1 MTVFHKNAHIRK
13 AYLVIF
19 MLLAQV
25 VPQHIRAAEA
35 QDMLN
40 YRALAD
46 LPAEELM
53 AQAEKHLALG
63 HADTAIAYYSLVA
76 GMYNQRMSPEEKH
89 HCADAYLQIGKI
101 HYDRNNLFQAFDNH
115 LKGFQIA
122 EKENFE
128 DLLPEMYKDLGRCYR
143 AFLDNEKGRSYALK
157 ALRAARE
164 QGQTVNEIKVL
175 NTLIGD
181 YLHANQL
188 DSSKIFYNDI
198 IQLPIEDPI
207 AICNLYSNLASIALY
222 EGKPD
227 TAIRR
232 YHQCIRYAT
241 EKGLEKK
248 YKDVNYLNLAEL
260 YFQEGVFDSTL
271 KYIRLATNKMA
282 ETHTYI
288 LTTAVQ
294 YLFLILENTA
304 ESPRKEQ
311 IRKRTLEIADTA
323 FNRYLDEYYGSNIQF
338 LYEIEK
344 NRQEIEALAIEKE
357 MQSEKIRRA
366 WRMTAFS
373 GLAALV
379 LATFLLTI
387 YKQKRQLTKTNQ
399 ELFNKNKAII
409 ESELQRK
416 HPNSETAWS
425 QLWQAT
431 EEMPGNKAPQADST
445 GTLKPEAKE
454 PSGKS
459 RSEASGSTAEAA
471 LTVQENI
478 SAEEEENND
487 KKTYSSSRL
496 DNETK
501 MALVQRIQNVM
512 ENTSEYCQS
521 DFDLNHL
528 AELVGSNT
536 SYVSQA
542 INEYYHVN
550 FRNLV
555 NRYRIREAQIRLL
568 DTRKYG
574 NLKIK
579 AIAESV
585 GYKSMTNFIELFKN
599 ATGMTPSVYQKMAQT
614 QTPGP
619 AVPELS
625 A

>member
-1 MTVFHKNAHIRK
+1 MTSKPYTLTA
-13 AYLVIF
+13 
-19 MLLAQV
+19 LLFLWITAGNV
-25 VPQHIRAAEA
+25 RAAEA

-46 LPAEELM
+46 LPAKELM
-53 AQAEKHLALG
+53 AKAGQHLVQG

-76 GMYNQRMSPEEKH
+76 GMYNQRMSPKEKH
-89 HCADAYLQIGKI
+89 YCADAYLQIGKI
-101 HYDRNNLFQAFDNH
+101 HYDQNNLFQAFDNH

-122 EKENFE
+122 ENEHFE

-157 ALRAARE
+157 ALHAARE

-181 YLHANQL
+181 YLHAGLL
-188 DSSKIFYNDI
+188 DSAKLFYRDI
-198 IQLPIEDPI
+198 VNLPIEDPV
-207 AICNLYSNLASIALY
+207 AICNLYSNSALIALA
-222 EGKPD
+222 EGETD

-241 EKGLEKK
+241 EKNLEKK
-248 YKDVNYLNLAEL
+248 YKDVNYLNLADL
-260 YFQEGVFDSTL
+260 YFQNGIYDSTL
-271 KYIRLATNKMA
+271 KYIRLATTDMA

-294 YLFLILENTA
+294 YLFLILENIE
-304 ESPRKEQ
+304 ESPREEQ

-344 NRQEIEALAIEKE
+344 NRQEIETLALEKE
-357 MQSEKIRRA
+357 MQSEKVRTA
-366 WRMTAFS
+366 WRMTAFT
-373 GLAALV
+373 GATALF
-379 LATFLLTI
+379 LATFLLII
-387 YKQKRQLTKTNQ
+387 YKQKRQLAKTNR

-416 HPNSETAWS
+416 HPASERAWE
-425 QLWQAT
+425 QLWQIP
-431 EEMPGNKAPQADST
+431 EE
-445 GTLKPEAKE
+445 
-454 PSGKS
+454 KS
-459 RSEASGSTAEAA
+459 RDKGRIPEGSGSEASPADQTGKTMPEARGNNTGNPPTCQA
-471 LTVQENI
+471 GTP
-478 SAEEEENND
+478 AEEESND
-487 KKTYSSSRL
+487 KKAYSSSRL
-496 DNETK
+496 DEETK

-512 ENTSEYCQS
+512 ENSSEYCQS
-521 DFDLNHL
+521 DFDLNRL

-574 NLKIK
+574 HLKIK

-585 GYKSMTNFIELFKN
+585 GYKSMTNFIDLFKT

-614 QTPGP
+614 QTSET
-619 AVPELS
+619 AEIVPS
-625 A
+625 V